1 MKKLSKIL
9 AVIASLCLLL
19 AAVVSVAYAS
29 GESIEGKYVV
39 NGTGYET
46 FEEAA
51 SAAGGRTAI
60 KLNEDVTLTES
71 IAISTSVIVDLN
83 GKTLSVAEGAIFVV
97 KEGGDLVIRG
107 EGSLNADTGVA
118 TIESGA
124 KLTVRGISDGITVTD
139 KEDVAGADNAA
150 VMFDVKAGASAEFSG
165 KITYTPTGLGATF
178 LSAGESATA
187 KPESEASVVISGA
200 NITVTEPSSD
210 AYHYVAAKATTFA
223 KLYDGA
229 NVDIDRTTVDVQHG
243 DMFALSSGYAGYL
256 TASAPAS
263 GSILQQITSTTA
275 HPGFSIYIDADNS
288 KLYAKDGKYCYIKSA
303 RVGNSI
309 PAGVFMSGT
318 HAPVE
323 AKFDNVDIVSA
334 TRIFEGGASSRKNYK
349 VPYGQI
355 YFTNVNYTTGDYSP
369 LEYAAGV
376 TFKSEVDAAMMYYM
390 TNLIWDGGHISPY
403 MYVTTQVGTPVTAA
417 EAGCENPFDDAAK
430 AYMLNTQGIVID
442 ESTHV
447 VTVDES
453 AGTWT
458 YYTYTRTK
466 NEFVGYGTVRF
477 SDFLV
482 NEAKTVDTDP
492 YYTIGTSAETT
503 SGEFALFS
511 GVLIK
516 NYTRDHTFMSNRNAL
531 TGHGTNWCAGT
542 VASTSATTTPVFSG
556 NVLVDWTASTD
567 TSKYDPIVV
576 TTTFNPTTG
585 GTEADSSNVWQLSNG
600 DATIETGGFTL
611 GDNGNGYFRWAPL
624 DEVADGSNPNSKI
637 YLKIASHQTG
647 LTVNDLSM
655 DKMGITYTSSKGWCY
670 AFNVNKRKTAY
681 QVSEGVNSSS
691 HITKKHK
698 YVVHEFDVATETG
711 KYPTTDVAVEI
722 EKGVINDAGDDI
734 VGAIANLGL
743 NLGKIENG
751 KVVSSAAQ
759 GVTLETTGTPYVLP
773 TDGTWSRY
781 TYVYEIGEWTDAG
794 TYEVAGYTRSQSTLA
809 VKIHFF
815 VNGVWQ
821 ATASD
826 FMTPVDTALHGKVT
840 ADQIRLDPRLD
851 AGSSLCIDNSRVS
864 FYEMTYSG
872 GFIEPD
878 DGASGTT
885 NGFAA
890 LAALCANPKAGAV
903 GNVEIGYH
911 PDNNTSFGDVVANVD
926 GVDYAKQTLAMG
938 AVKDGSVLKLLSDF
952 TSKIY
957 VDKSFTVDLNGHS
970 LNGFVSETHV
980 GIEYGGKMYFI
991 PAAKGEIIDVV
1002 YKSEPYEKAELGK
1015 ATLGSSANPEVNL
1028 YEGEFILDGAKY
1040 KKVISWT
1047 DPNDDGRLAFDE
1059 MTDGKI
1065 ILVPVYL
1072 YEQLSFEI
1080 NKNGEISYYSA
1091 SDGDITEEVN
1101 ALVADGSVIAV
1112 KLYVDTV
1119 SENAVSIVVPKDG
1132 KLYFDLNG
1140 NTFISNKHNVDAPVF
1155 SASENSEFY
1164 LYSSKEGGSLVASVA
1179 SVENN
1184 IAAQV
1189 KGGSVWVYA
1198 AASATADGQ
1207 GAEAY
1212 FGSVKNEALG
1222 IDAVG
1227 TNLTV
1232 VAAEIAKA
1240 AGFGANET
1248 PAFAGLSAEIG
1259 VVGGTYVRF
1268 TDDGA
1273 ASFSAGVNTT
1283 LNVGGAT
1290 LVGCGPHF
1298 ATDGSAD
1305 AKLTLNVENSAI
1317 VVTDETLAAVS
1328 SESVFGELSDSSSAS
1343 LSGSVVF
1350 GAFGGNNV
1358 TLGSGMKLASGNLGG
1373 AQLGEGLILANAKA
1387 EEFVYFS
1394 VPGVTVNFTYRI
1406 DDNTTENLVL
1416 SYKDAKTDAPAN
1428 IEGISV
1434 SVSAVADTLSA
1445 GGFVT
1450 AYIDAPEKLAKLT
1463 FYDSDNT
1470 TVIGESYN
1478 APFGEIVVDPAFG
1491 RAVHDTFGNEW
1502 WRVGFSHWNLPELAA
1517 GEYQVFPV
1525 CDSEIADVKCLDV
1538 NITLYTNFRFNYYL
1552 PATYEEGFTLVGVT
1566 SDAEGQNV
1574 LPFETVEVDGV
1585 KLVMFYEYVDSYDA
1599 AAKDRYIHFVY
1610 DSTPY
1615 VQPIS
1620 FGVEYY
1626 ANAIL
1631 GDTEEKYSDGAK
1643 SVAANAARYANE
1655 SCKEKNGAGHAGLEA
1670 ILAAN
1675 SDKLIDFSAIQ
1686 FTAKE
1691 LDVDISALSGIAT
1704 AGFGKFD
1711 GSPAFMLVYDAA
1723 IKNQVKLPDAPDGG
1737 FAEWPANNAG
1747 YFTYVHYKNYV
1758 GFEKEAV
1765 LSNESLNAGEEFNT
1779 HECFNAGSWDGA
1791 AYVVSELE
1799 YMRIEDLTSVINFVV
1814 YKPDGTVVRASYS
1827 LARFITDNGA
1837 DSVLEA
1843 AYALSLAA
1851 QDYVKNP

>member
-51 SAAGGRTAI
+51 ATAGGRLTV
-60 KLNEDVTLTES
+60 KVNEDIVLTKS
-71 IAISTSVIVDLN
+71 IEISGAVILDLGGKSITVD
-83 GKTLSVAEGAIFVV
+83 AGAAFVV
-97 KEGGDLVIRG
+97 QNGGELVLRG
-107 EGSLNADTGVA
+107 VGSINANQFVQVK
-118 TIESGA
+118 SGA
-124 KLTVRGISDGITVTD
+124 KLVVQAYADGISITD
-139 KEDVAGADNAA
+139 KGALAS
-150 VMFDVKAGASAEFSG
+150 VFQIERGASAEFSG
-165 KITYTPTGLGATF
+165 DITFTPTTNVGGGVVF
-178 LSAGESATA
+178 DVGV
-187 KPESEASVVISGA
+187 SELTECPDENAEKAFVNFSGA
-200 NITVTEPSSD
+200 NITVKSPSNGD
-210 AYHYVAAKATTFA
+210 HYNTAAIYFMNM
-223 KLYDGA
+223 YDGA
-229 NVDIDRTTVDVQHG
+229 NVSVKNSLVEVKYGNMFNVLSGLDSTLETTG
-243 DMFALSSGYAGYL
+243 SGVKAD
-256 TASAPAS
+256 A
-263 GSILQQITSTTA
+263 ITEA
-275 HPGFSIYIDADNS
+275 HPGFSVNLDVDDS
-288 KLYAKDGKYCYIKSA
+288 KLWVGTEKYCYLHQPGNVFGMFMTGADEAIYATLDNVDLKASNKIFLGARKDDGKAATLYYVGVNQIIFNNVSYAVTEYTPVTTGSSQQASLVRGRVNLLWNGGSIKNSGLVYTQVA
-303 RVGNSI
+303 SI
-309 PAGVFMSGT
+309 PA
-318 HAPVE
+318 
-323 AKFDNVDIVSA
+323 VDGS
-334 TRIFEGGASSRKNYK
+334 
-349 VPYGQI
+349 
-355 YFTNVNYTTGDYSP
+355 
-369 LEYAAGV
+369 
-376 TFKSEVDAAMMYYM
+376 M
-390 TNLIWDGGHISPY
+390 
-403 MYVTTQVGTPVTAA
+403 
-417 EAGCENPFDDAAK
+417 PFDQSVVAS
-430 AYMLNTQGIVID
+430 V
-442 ESTHV
+442 STVALDPAIHV
-447 VTVDES
+447 VKIDTE
-453 AGTWT
+453 ANTWT
-458 YYTYTRTK
+458 YYSYAIDTNTGKYFSYGGLQYSAFTKEQQTGAYTKVDTYTDFDLFTGICLRNVSSTYTLQTSRTSFSSDK
-466 NEFVGYGTVRF
+466 NAWKDNVFTRITESSSGSGTGTPTYGP
-477 SDFLV
+477 
-482 NEAKTVDTDP
+482 A
-492 YYTIGTSAETT
+492 
-503 SGEFALFS
+503 
-511 GVLIK
+511 
-516 NYTRDHTFMSNRNAL
+516 
-531 TGHGTNWCAGT
+531 
-542 VASTSATTTPVFSG
+542 SG
-556 NVLVDWTASTD
+556 NVM
-567 TSKYDPIVV
+567 TSWPTGIVV
-576 TTTFNPTTG
+576 TSTFNPTTEG
-585 GTEADSSNVWQLSNG
+585 GEAAPAGALVLSSNNAAQ
-600 DATIETGGFTL
+600 ETAGYTTK
-611 GDNGNGYFRWAPL
+611 DGNGYYKWAPITATG
-624 DEVADGSNPNSKI
+624 ADATSNI
-637 YLKIASHQTG
+637 YMRIGYNRLQ
-647 LTVNDLSM
+647 
-655 DKMGITYTSSKGWCY
+655 MGIKDLNIDGAGIQYFSNDY
-670 AFNVNKRKTAY
+670 LHAFYIFKAKASYIYSGTTGQNLRKRH
-681 QVSEGVNSSS
+681 NF
-691 HITKKHK
+691 
-698 YVVHEFDVATETG
+698 VVHEFDVATDSG

-722 EKGVINDAGDDI
+722 EKGVINDAGDDV

-821 ATASD
+821 ATASN
-826 FMTPVDTALHGKVT
+826 FMLPVDTALHGSVT
-840 ADQIRLDPRLD
+840 AKEVRLDPHLD
-851 AGSSLCIDNSRVS
+851 ANSSLCIDNPRVS
-864 FYEMTYSG
+864 YYEMVYAG
-872 GFIEPD
+872 NNVWNIPD
-878 DGASGTT
+878 GTDS
-885 NGFAA
+885 
-890 LAALCANPKAGAV
+890 LATLCANPKAGAA
-903 GNVEIGYH
+903 GNPEISYH

-926 GVDYAKQTLAMG
+926 GVDYTKQTLAMG

-1002 YKSEPYEKAELGK
+1002 YKSEPYEKAEPGK

-1184 IAAQV
+1184 IAARV

-1207 GAEAY
+1207 GAKAY

-1240 AGFGANET
+1240 AGFGVNET

-1298 ATDGSAD
+1298 ATDGGAD

-1317 VVTDETLAAVS
+1317 VVTDETLVAVS
-1328 SESVFGELSDSSSAS
+1328 SESIFGDFSASSSAS

-1358 TLGSGMKLASGNLGG
+1358 TLGSGMKLASENLGG

-1394 VPGVTVNFTYRI
+1394 VPAVTVNFTYRI
-1406 DDNTTENLVL
+1406 DENTTENLTL

-1434 SVSAVADTLSA
+1434 AVSAVADALSA

-1525 CDSEIADVKCLDV
+1525 CDSEVADVKCLDV

-1552 PATYEEGFTLVGVT
+1552 PATYEEGFTLIGVT

-1610 DSTPY
+1610 ESTSY
-1615 VQPIS
+1615 VQKIT